1 MKLATKGLPAHL
13 LAHLK
18 SMHGY
23 GSRLHLEA
31 RDGNSVSAEP
41 QEGSR
46 ATISLFD
53 MERGLIDY
61 KTVEAMNPFLWN
73 REVALAGGYKK
84 QLDVGPGQ
92 VGVYSTST
100 YAGLAYISLTMNQET
115 LTAYFDLSGMMNA
128 QQLPEVEKLVLVILS
143 NERGARRDET
153 FKDLYVHSR
162 INSTAVLEDLQ
173 SKKLVRLVGGHGEQ
187 YRSITITAPGREVL
201 SHIKYPEQ
209 RTLFNKFLGRPY

>member
-128 QQLPEVEKLVLVILS
+128 QQLPDVEKVVLLIVA
-143 NERGARRDET
+143 NERGERREAA
-153 FKDLYVHSR
+153 FKALTIHR

-173 SKKLVRLVGGHGEQ
+173 SKKLVRLAGGHGTQ
-187 YRSITITAPGREVL
+187 YKSITITAPGREVL
-201 SHIKYPEQ
+201 SHIKYTEQ
-209 RTLFNKFLGRPY
+209 KDLYDRFLGRHF